1 MRTFTSGK
9 AILGTLCLL
18 FTGFLIIR
26 GATAPTPKNVDYPY
40 YGGDP
45 GAMRYSTL
53 TQINA
58 RNAAQLKEVWRYDLG
73 GPASI
78 ENQPIVVNGI
88 IYGMGVKTIYA
99 LDAATGKAKWEY
111 TPPPIPGRNPRGETF
126 WTDGKDRRLIVTR
139 GPMMDELD
147 ADTGKLIPGF
157 GTEGEVNLNEQLRG
171 AASDNRV
178 SMTSPAGLVGDVL
191 ITHGG
196 VGETTPAS
204 PGDIRGWDVHSGKLL
219 WTFHTIP
226 YPGEEGYD
234 TWPKDAYQKA
244 GGANAWGGVAMDEK
258 RGIVFVTTGSA
269 SDDFYGGDR
278 LGNNL
283 YANSLIAINA
293 KTGKKL
299 WHFQMVHHDLW
310 DADFACPPTLSTMV
324 RNGKTV
330 DVVFAT
336 PKTGYIY
343 IFSRETGEAMFP
355 IDEKPVPTNAAPG
368 DVASPTQPIPR
379 ITPSLSWDRQI
390 NESDLTNRTP
400 EAHAAVLE
408 HFKTMLSGPMFTP
421 PQFGKETIVAPGF
434 AGGVEWGGLMTDPVN
449 HLAFFN
455 SLRVAW
461 YTSVMDR
468 QPPGGGRGGARGGSG
483 AVAVD
488 REPHSRY
495 STQGYRSFRDPD
507 GYPATAPPWGTLTAV
522 DLNTGKFVWNI
533 PFGEY
538 PELTAK
544 EIKDTGSESYGAGVV
559 TASGIMMIAA
569 AVADP
574 HFKVYDT
581 KTGKM
586 ISSTPLPF
594 PGIASPATYMVDG
607 RQYVAFATSSGRARK
622 ADTQGSMLVAYALP
636 Q

>member
-1 MRTFTSGK
+1 MRIHYGGK
-9 AILGTLCLL
+9 SLVGALYLL
-18 FTGFLIIR
+18 FTGFLIIQ
-26 GATAPTPKNVDYPY
+26 GAPEPTPKNVDYPY

-45 GAMRYSTL
+45 GGMRYSTL

-58 RNAAQLKEVWRYDLG
+58 KNAAQLKEVWRYDLG
-73 GPASI
+73 GASNI

-88 IYGMGVKTIYA
+88 MYGVGADSIYA
-99 LDAATGKAKWEY
+99 LDAATGKTKWVFE
-111 TPPPIPGRNPRGETF
+111 PLPASGRIPRGATY
-126 WTDGKDRRLIVTR
+126 WTDGKERRVIVAR
-139 GPMMDELD
+139 GNIMVELN
-147 ADTGKLIPGF
+147 ADTGKLVPGF
-157 GTEGEVNLNEQLRG
+157 AKEGQLDLNEQLRG
-171 AASDNRV
+171 PASENRV
-178 SMTSPAGLVGDVL
+178 GMNSPAGLYKDIL

-204 PGDIRGWDVHSGKLL
+204 PGDLRGWDVRTGKLL

-226 YPGEEGYD
+226 HPGEEFYD
-234 TWPKDAYQKA
+234 TWPKDAYLKA

-258 RGIVFVTTGSA
+258 RGIVYATTGSA
-269 SDDFYGGDR
+269 ADDFYGGDR

-283 YANSLIAINA
+283 YANSLIAIDA
-293 KTGKKL
+293 TTGKKL
-299 WHFQMVHHDLW
+299 WHFQAVHHDLW

-330 DVVFAT
+330 DIIFAS

-343 IFSRETGEAMFP
+343 IFDRVTGEPMFP
-355 IDEKPVPTNAAPG
+355 IDEKPVPPATAPG

-379 ITPSLSWDRQI
+379 VTPALSWDRQI
-390 NESDLTNRTP
+390 TEKDLTTRTP

-408 HFKTMLSGPMFTP
+408 HFRTMLSGPMFTP
-421 PQFGKETIVAPGF
+421 PAFDKETIVAPGF
-434 AGGVEWGGLMTDPVN
+434 AGGVEWGGLMTDPVS
-449 HLAFFN
+449 HVAFFN

-461 YTSVMDR
+461 YTSVMER
-468 QPPGGGRGGARGGSG
+468 HPPAKGGPER
-483 AVAVD
+483 D
-488 REPHSRY
+488 PHSRY
-495 STQGYRSFRDPD
+495 STQGYKSFRDPD

-522 DLNTGKFVWNI
+522 DLNTGKFIWNV

-538 PELTAK
+538 PELEAAGQK
-544 EIKDTGSESYGAGVV
+544 GWGSESYGAGVV

-569 AVADP
+569 AVADS

-581 KTGKM
+581 KTGQV

-594 PGIASPATYMVDG
+594 PGIASPATYMVNG
-607 RQYVAFATSSGRARK
+607 RQYVAFATSTGRAKK
-622 ADTQGSMLVAYALP
+622 APTQGSMLVAYALP

>member
-1 MRTFTSGK
+1 MRVHADRKIIWSTASLALAGLV
-9 AILGTLCLL
+9 AI
-18 FTGFLIIR
+18 R
-26 GATAPTPKNVDYPY
+26 AATPPKNVDYPY

-53 TQINA
+53 SQINA
-58 RNAAQLKEVWRYDLG
+58 KNASQLKEVWRYDLG
-73 GPASI
+73 GPGTI

-88 IYGMGVKTIYA
+88 IYGMGLKTIYA
-99 LDAATGKAKWEY
+99 LDAATGKVKWEY
-111 TPPPIPGRNPRGETF
+111 TPPPIPGRNPRGVTF

-139 GPMMDELD
+139 GPMMDELN
-147 ADTGKLIPGF
+147 ADTGKLVPGF
-157 GTEGEVNLNEQLRG
+157 GNEGEVNLNDHLRG
-171 AASDNRV
+171 PASENRV
-178 SMTSPAGLVGDVL
+178 SMTSPAGIYKDIL

-204 PGDIRGWDVHSGKLL
+204 PGDLRGWDVRSGKLL

-226 YPGEEGYD
+226 YPGEEGFE

-244 GGANAWGGVAMDEK
+244 GGANAWGGVSMDEK
-258 RGIVFVTTGSA
+258 RGIVFATTGSA

-283 YANSLIAINA
+283 YANSLIAIDA
-293 KTGKKL
+293 TTGKKL

-310 DADFACPPTLSTMV
+310 DADFSCPPTLSTMV

-330 DVVFAT
+330 DIVFAS

-343 IFSRETGEAMFP
+343 IFNRETGESMFP
-355 IDEKPVPTNAAPG
+355 IDEKPVPPATAPG

-379 ITPSLSWDRQI
+379 ITPPLSWDRQI
-390 NESDLTNRTP
+390 TENDLTTRTP

-408 HFKTMLSGPMFTP
+408 HFKKMLSGPMFTP
-421 PQFGKETIVAPGF
+421 PAFNQETIVAPGF

-449 HLAFFN
+449 HVAFFN
-455 SLRVAW
+455 SLRIAW

-468 QPPGGGRGGARGGSG
+468 KPVAPGAPPE
-483 AVAVD
+483 

-495 STQGYRSFRDPD
+495 STQGYRAFRDPD

-522 DLNTGKFVWNI
+522 DLNTGKFIWNV

-538 PELTAK
+538 PELEAQGL
-544 EIKDTGSESYGAGVV
+544 KDWGSENYGAGVV
-559 TASGIMMIAA
+559 TASGIMVIAS
-569 AVADP
+569 AVADS

-581 KTGKM
+581 KTGKV
-586 ISSTPLPF
+586 ISKTPLPF

-607 RQYVAFATSSGRARK
+607 RQYVVFATSSGRARK
-622 ADTQGSMLVAYALP
+622 MENKGSILVAYAL